1 MPREPMTSPE
11 RVARVLAG
19 ELPDRVP
26 VLLQNFQN
34 TAWLAGMTL
43 REFCRSGAR
52 MAEAQIAAWER
63 FRYDVID
70 LENGTAAM
78 AEACGCEVEYPE
90 HEPPRVVRPALA
102 DLDGVG
108 DLPTV
113 DPTRDGMLPELLEAT
128 RRVTS
133 ALAGRALVV
142 GEADQG
148 PFDLAALLLG
158 PEPFFLALMTPEQHD
173 GVHRLLEYC
182 YEQVLRYARAQAA
195 AGADFVEIGDSTAG
209 PDVCS
214 PRIYRQF
221 AYPYERRLV
230 GRLSA
235 RGIPL
240 ILHICGNTTA
250 IMREMAATGAAM
262 IEFDYKADMERC
274 RAVTRDGPVLVGNV
288 DPSGVMALGT
298 PEQVLAESRRA
309 IEVLGQ
315 RGWFILSPGCTL
327 PATTPPENVEAMM
340 EAARRYGRYG
350 RHGLRPPVLPS

>member
-1 MPREPMTSPE
+1 MPAETMTSPQ

-34 TAWLAGMTL
+34 TAWLAGMTQ
-43 REFCRSGAR
+43 REFSRSGAR
-52 MAEAQIAAWER
+52 MAEAQIAAWHR
-63 FRYDVID
+63 FGHDVID

-90 HEPPRVVRPALA
+90 QEPPRVVKPALA
-102 DLDGVG
+102 DLDGLA
-108 DLPTV
+108 DLPAV
-113 DPTRDGMLPELLEAT
+113 DPARDGMLPELLDAT

-133 ALAGRALVV
+133 ALAGRACVV

-158 PEPFFLALMTPEQHD
+158 PEPFFVALMTPEQHD
-173 GVHRLLEYC
+173 GVRRLLEYC
-182 YEQVLRYARAQAA
+182 YDQVLRYALAQAA

-214 PRIYRQF
+214 PRVYRKF
-221 AYPYERRLV
+221 AHPYECRLAAD
-230 GRLSA
+230 LA
-235 RGIPL
+235 AHDIPL

-250 IMREMAATGAAM
+250 IMGDMATTGAAM
-262 IEFDYKADMERC
+262 LEFDYKADMARC
-274 RAVTRDGPVLVGNV
+274 RAATEDGPVLVGNV

-298 PEQVLAESRRA
+298 PEQVLVESRRA
-309 IEVLGQ
+309 IEVLGA
-315 RGWFILSPGCTL
+315 RGRFILSPGCTL

-340 EAARRYGRYG
+340 EAARRYGRY
-350 RHGLRPPVLPS
+350 R